1 MVGATAAPF
10 SMHLAFPL
18 NLPFELRQNKMPQVD
33 LCHLKF
39 ALSKTSFPHGSDG
52 KESACNVGNLG
63 SISGLRR
70 SPGGG
75 HGNSLQYS
83 CLENPYGQR
92 SLMDYSPWNHKESD
106 MTE

>member
-52 KESACNVGNLG
+52 KEYACK
-63 SISGLRR
+63 
-70 SPGGG
+70 
-75 HGNSLQYS
+75 
-83 CLENPYGQR
+83 LEAWVR
-92 SLMDYSPWNHKESD
+92 SLCWEDPLEEGLATHSSILAWRKEAS
-106 MTE
+106 